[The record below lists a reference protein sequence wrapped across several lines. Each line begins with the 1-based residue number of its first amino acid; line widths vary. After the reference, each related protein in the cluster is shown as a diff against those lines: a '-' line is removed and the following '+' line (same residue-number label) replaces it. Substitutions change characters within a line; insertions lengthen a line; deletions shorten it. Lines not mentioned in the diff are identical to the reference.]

1 MRGPQEPKQD
11 RRISTIGR
19 SDEVS
24 CCKKDPSNI
33 PRGQI
38 DAEFLKATNQLF
50 RAHRLTRPVIVP
62 TSCTHCGFHV
72 GVHLIH
78 REIDAAST
86 DLPFIA
92 FSMFTI
98 EHKVGV
104 VTHRFHVVMHPVPHL
119 SCYVYERFNWF
130 VSGDFEFPL
139 PERDRLKAT
148 RAIRFEPHLFTGE
161 VRHL

>member
-1 MRGPQEPKQD
+1 MHETIVCVKRFIYCRLNFPLDGATDSPLRGPQEPKQD

-86 DLPFIA
+86 DLSFIA
-92 FSMFTI
+92 FSVFAV

-119 SCYVYERFNWF
+119 SSYMYERFNWF
-130 VSGDFEFPL
+130 VSGDFEFP
-139 PERDRLKAT
+139 
-148 RAIRFEPHLFTGE
+148 
-161 VRHL
+161 